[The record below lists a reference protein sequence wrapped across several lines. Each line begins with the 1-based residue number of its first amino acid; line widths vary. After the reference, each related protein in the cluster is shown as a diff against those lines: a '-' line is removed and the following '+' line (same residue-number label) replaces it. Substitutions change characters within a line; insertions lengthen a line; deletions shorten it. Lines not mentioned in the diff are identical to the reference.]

1 MSDYDN
7 SHRRKR
13 SSASSRPSDYTKT
26 TSTKTTPYSGNFEQ
40 KLIDTGIYPNLYEHP
55 DGRLSQKPANLSD
68 IQAAQRVSRASLSPS
83 RFTDDDFEAF
93 QRANAKAS
101 AETTGMYNVLPFI
114 AGNEANHRLEMGLP
128 LGNLKPFD
136 NDLSDPRPDVYH
148 GAALS
153 TIHPRVRADL
163 GPYIIPSTVDTT
175 RPAAP
180 NFFVEGKSAQGRAD
194 VAKRQALMD
203 GAMGARAMHQLQNYK
218 AEEPKYDNKARSFSA
233 TYHVGTG
240 TLQLYAHHLTKP
252 LTPGGEPESHMTQTR
267 SFAMT
272 DTAERFREGATA
284 YRGDRD
290 LAKTERDSSI
300 AHANQLARQMPEPSP
315 NTSLTDSRTSHST
328 TLIAESDT
336 SEDELARDEV
346 TPVKRL
352 RHSAAS
358 SVSYDS
364 TTRRDSRTTPETPM
378 AISRA
383 PLTSPQNTTST
394 SRRSGRP
401 SAEGSISRYSTTHTR
416 NGTDGSSME
425 RPSDLSRQSQSV
437 QGSGRGRQTRPM
449 VEVPSVRMRHKD
461 ESGWCVEHQGKS
473 IFVADSQ
480 WTDYEKYGRP
490 ALYCARLHVFTYRP
504 NGNRRQ

>member
-1 MSDYDN
+1 MSDYAN
-7 SHRRKR
+7 SQRRKR
-13 SSASSRPSDYTKT
+13 SSASSRPSDNTRT

-55 DGRLSQKPANLSD
+55 DGRLSQKPANLSE

-114 AGNEANHRLEMGLP
+114 AGNEATHRLEMGLP
-128 LGNLKPFD
+128 FGNLKPFD

-163 GPYIIPSTVDTT
+163 GPYIIPSTVDLT

-194 VAKRQALMD
+194 VAKRQALID
-203 GAMGARAMHQLQNYK
+203 GAMGARAIHQLQNYK
-218 AEEPKYDNKARSFSA
+218 AEEPKYDDKARSFSA
-233 TYHVGTG
+233 TYQAGTG

-252 LTPGGEPESHMTQTR
+252 LTPGGEPETHMTQTKA
-267 SFAMT
+267 FALT
-272 DTAERFREGATA
+272 SDKDTFVRGATA
-284 YRGDRD
+284 YRSDRD

-300 AHANQLARQMPEPSP
+300 AHANQVARQMPAPSP
-315 NTSLTDSRTSHST
+315 NTSLTTSRTSQST
-328 TLIAESDT
+328 AVVTGSDT

-346 TPVKRL
+346 APVKRV
-352 RHSAAS
+352 RPSAAS
-358 SVSYDS
+358 SVSYS
-364 TTRRDSRTTPETPM
+364 SATGRDGRPASGAPM

-383 PLTSPQNTTST
+383 PLAPPQNTTST
-394 SRRSGRP
+394 SRRIERLSG
-401 SAEGSISRYSTTHTR
+401 EGSISSSTSHTR
-416 NGTDGSSME
+416 TGTNGALIE
-425 RPSDLSRQSQSV
+425 RRSDLSRQSQSV

-449 VEVPSVRMRHKD
+449 VEVNSVRMRHND
-461 ESGWCVEHQGKS
+461 ESGWCVEHQAKS

-480 WTDYEKYGRP
+480 WTDYEKDGRP
-490 ALYCARLHVFTYRP
+490 AFYCARLHVFTYRP
-504 NGNRRQ
+504 TGNRRR